1 MKDYRPLPDPPRDRP
16 SGGDRPGWSNRV
28 DYSRRAG
35 GYAYR
40 PREVLCFD
48 LASREIALGL
58 VENASHETIEIAGAP
73 DAYRVRFT
81 DDVAV
86 DDVVAELRHRGG
98 RGEPNYVMFATP
110 VYANPVYANPV
121 YANPVYANPVYA
133 NPVYANPVYANPVY
147 ANPVYASPVYANPVY
162 ASSTLDNSYVCSGER
177 ASTARPAATPDE
189 LPKAYDPGSVGA
201 PKVVVLDTGIAE
213 PPACPAMLL
222 ALSQEHQGQW
232 EWPDGQ
238 DPDNPPDD
246 FLDPASGHGT
256 FIAGL
261 VHLLAPG
268 RAVLPVRVVMPFGDV
283 DVKTVVESI
292 EHLLAKQALDERTIV
307 NMSFGG
313 YADEEM
319 GLLAAAVRRVRNTGA
334 VVVASAGNDATDRP
348 MFPACL
354 PDVVAVGALDPYG
367 PAPYSNHGA
376 WVDACAPGSDLVS
389 AFFTF
394 DGKME
399 VFPRP
404 GSADPDEF
412 EQWARWTGTSFAAPV
427 VAAALLRQMSLLDQP
442 AEEAVARLINAEG
455 LFRLPGYGTV
465 VNHTPLDPGC
475 LAT

>member
-1 MKDYRPLPDPPRDRP
+1 MTDHPPAPEPL
-16 SGGDRPGWSNRV
+16 SGDDRPGWSNRV
-28 DYSRRAG
+28 GYSRRAG

-40 PREVLCFD
+40 PHEVLCVESASRD
-48 LASREIALGL
+48 LALDLLDGATF
-58 VENASHETIEIAGAP
+58 ETIEIADAP
-73 DAYRVRFT
+73 DAYRVVF
-81 DDVAV
+81 DDDADVA
-86 DDVVAELRHRGG
+86 DVVAELRHRGG

-133 NPVYANPVYANPVY
+133 
-147 ANPVYASPVYANPVY
+147 SPVYANPVY
-162 ASSTLDNSYVCSGER
+162 ASSTLSNAYVCSGKR
-177 ASTARPAATPDE
+177 PSTARPAAAPSD
-189 LPKAYDPGSVGA
+189 LPAAYDPATAGD
-201 PKVVVLDTGIAE
+201 PKVVILDTGIAE
-213 PPACPAMLL
+213 KQRCPAMLL
-222 ALSQEHQGQW
+222 ALSMDYQGQW
-232 EWPDGQ
+232 ESPDGQ
-238 DPDNPPDD
+238 DPDNPADG

-268 RAVLPVRVVMPFGDV
+268 CAVVPVRVVMPFGDV
-283 DVKTVVESI
+283 DVSSVVRAIERLRANNLLDDQTVI
-292 EHLLAKQALDERTIV
+292 

-319 GLLAAAVRRVRNTGA
+319 DLLAAAVRRVRRTGA

-367 PAPYSNHGA
+367 PAPYSNHGP

-389 AFFTF
+389 AFFEF
-394 DGKME
+394 NGQME
-399 VFPRP
+399 MFPMP
-404 GSADPDEF
+404 GSADPDDF
-412 EQWARWTGTSFAAPV
+412 EHWARWTGTSFAAPI
-427 VAAALLRQMSLLDQP
+427 VAAALLRQMSLLGQP

>member
-1 MKDYRPLPDPPRDRP
+1 MTDYSAPD
-16 SGGDRPGWSNRV
+16 DRPGWANRV
-28 DYSRRAG
+28 SYSRRAG

-40 PREVLCFD
+40 PKEALCAD
-48 LASREIALGL
+48 AMSRDIL
-58 VENASHETIEIAGAP
+58 VDFLDDVTSRPIEIGGRQP
-73 DAYRVRFT
+73 AYQVKYL
-81 DDVAV
+81 DDVEV
-86 DDVVAELRHRGG
+86 DVAIAELRHRGG

-162 ASSTLDNSYVCSGER
+162 ASSTLADPYVCSGKR
-177 ASTARPAATPDE
+177 ASTARPAAA
-189 LPKAYDPGSVGA
+189 PKDVPGAYAPGGGDG
-201 PKVVVLDTGIAE
+201 PKVVILDTGIAE
-213 PPACPAMLL
+213 EPLCPDMLVP
-222 ALSQEHQGQW
+222 LSIEYEGQW
-232 EWPDGQ
+232 ESPDGQ
-238 DPDNPPDD
+238 DPDNAADG

-268 RAVLPVRVVMPFGDV
+268 RAVVPVRIVMPFGDV
-283 DVKTVVESI
+283 DVLSVVQAVERLRA
-292 EHLLAKQALDERTIV
+292 HDLLHDRTIV

-313 YADEEM
+313 YADEDM
-319 GLLAAAVRRVRNTGA
+319 DLLAAAVRRIRQTGA

-389 AFFTF
+389 AFFEF
-394 DGKME
+394 NGQME
-399 VFPRP
+399 VFPAP
-404 GSADPDEF
+404 GSADPDDF
-412 EQWARWTGTSFAAPV
+412 EHWARWTGTSFAAPI
-427 VAAALLRQMSLLDQP
+427 VAAALMRQMTLLDQS
-442 AEEAVARLINAEG
+442 AEEAVARLVNAEG